1 MYKYRKGSLLI
12 ELLCSLI
19 ILQGVFGCVSH
30 AQQSLAQWRIEQRQ
44 YQQQIGNFIVTQHLQ
59 HHLGGG
65 RILDVG
71 ERRIKIKHP
80 RGVVYTIEQKKQSLV
95 SVTQNGGHFVLMN
108 QVQQV
113 TFKRLSHA
121 CFQMF
126 FIHQKGQRD
135 VQEVHI

>member
-19 ILQGVFGCVSH
+19 ILQGVLVCVSH

-44 YQQQIGNFIVTQHLQ
+44 HQQQLGNFIVTQHLQ

-108 QVQQV
+108 QIQQV